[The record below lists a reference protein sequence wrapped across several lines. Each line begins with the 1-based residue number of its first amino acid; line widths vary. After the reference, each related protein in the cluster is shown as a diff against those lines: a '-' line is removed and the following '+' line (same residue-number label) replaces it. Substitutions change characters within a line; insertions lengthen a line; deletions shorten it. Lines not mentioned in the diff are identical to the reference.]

1 MTARP
6 RSAVR
11 LSREHH
17 NHGSQADAAMARASS
32 SSDRAHPPA
41 GDRRPG
47 RRVSGDLSVADRRW
61 ITRSSRPM
69 SASEQVVRHVRR
81 LVELGELRMGDRLPA
96 ERLLAVQTGVSRS
109 SVRVG
114 LRALSAM
121 GVLQSRHGA
130 GTFISHAPSLESES
144 LEFLAALH
152 GVSRDEMFEAR
163 RMLEIGVAGLA
174 AERAEGHGLVAIADE
189 VTSMFASLE
198 DAQTFLVHDIRFHR
212 ALAAAAGNP
221 ILAAVMEMVSGI
233 FYETRRQN
241 VDRATDLRE
250 AAEMHRRIYN
260 AVRLHDPSAAR
271 TAMYEHLT
279 LSERAQVNE
288 EATREG

>member
-1 MTARP
+1 MTAPRVPKRALAPTGERRP
-6 RSAVR
+6 SRRPAASA
-11 LSREHH
+11 
-17 NHGSQADAAMARASS
+17 GG
-32 SSDRAHPPA
+32 SSD
-41 GDRRPG
+41 
-47 RRVSGDLSVADRRW
+47 LTLADRRW
-61 ITRSSRPM
+61 VARSSRPM

-81 LVELGELRMGDRLPA
+81 LVELGELGVGDRLPA
-96 ERLLAVQTGVSRS
+96 ERALAQQTGVSRS

-130 GTFISHAPSLESES
+130 GTFISHAPSLESDS

-152 GVSRDEMFEAR
+152 GVTRIEMFEAR

-174 AERAEGHGLVAIADE
+174 AERADGHGLVAIADE

-198 DAQTFLVHDIRFHR
+198 EPQTFLVHDIRFHR

-221 ILAAVMEMVSGI
+221 ILAAVVEMVSGI

-260 AVRLHDPSAAR
+260 AVRIRDIAGARAA
-271 TAMYEHLT
+271 MDEHLR

-288 EATREG
+288 EATREE

>member
-1 MTARP
+1 MTA
-6 RSAVR
+6 
-11 LSREHH
+11 
-17 NHGSQADAAMARASS
+17 
-32 SSDRAHPPA
+32 
-41 GDRRPG
+41 DRRPSGSTRTSRRG
-47 RRVSGDLSVADRRW
+47 RGAANASTGNTSAGAGDLTLADRRW
-61 ITRSSRPM
+61 VARSTRPM

-81 LVELGELRMGDRLPA
+81 LVEQGELRVGDRLPA
-96 ERLLAVQTGVSRS
+96 ERALAVQTGVSRS

-130 GTFISHAPSLESES
+130 GTFISHAPSLDSES

-152 GVSRDEMFEAR
+152 GVRRKEMFEAR

-174 AERAEGHGLVAIADE
+174 AERAEGHGLVEIADE

-198 DAQTFLVHDIRFHR
+198 DPQTFLVHDIRFHR

-260 AVRLHDPSAAR
+260 AVRLHDAPGARAA
-271 TAMYEHLT
+271 MDEHLA

-288 EATREG
+288 EASTT

>member
-1 MTARP
+1 
-6 RSAVR
+6 V
-11 LSREHH
+11 
-17 NHGSQADAAMARASS
+17 
-32 SSDRAHPPA
+32 
-41 GDRRPG
+41 
-47 RRVSGDLSVADRRW
+47 
-61 ITRSSRPM
+61 

-81 LVELGELRMGDRLPA
+81 LVELGELRIGDRLPA
-96 ERLLAVQTGVSRS
+96 ERALAVQTGVSRS

-121 GVLQSRHGA
+121 GVLESRHGA
-130 GTFISHAPSLESES
+130 GTFINHAPSLESES
-144 LEFLAALH
+144 LVFLAALH

-174 AERAEGHGLVAIADE
+174 AERAAGDSLVAIAEE

-198 DAQTFLVHDIRFHR
+198 EPQTFLVHDIRFHR

-221 ILAAVMEMVSGI
+221 ILAAVVEMVSGI

-260 AVRLHDPSAAR
+260 AVRMHDPALAR
-271 TAMYEHLT
+271 SVMNEHLT

>member
-1 MTARP
+1 M
-6 RSAVR
+6 
-11 LSREHH
+11 
-17 NHGSQADAAMARASS
+17 NN
-32 SSDRAHPPA
+32 SDRQ
-41 GDRRPG
+41 PG
-47 RRVSGDLSVADRRW
+47 RRTGGDLSVADRRW
-61 ITRSSRPM
+61 ISRSTRPM

-81 LVELGELRMGDRLPA
+81 LVETGELRIGDRLPA
-96 ERLLAVQTGVSRS
+96 ERALALQTGVSRS

-130 GTFISHAPSLESES
+130 GTFISRAPSLESES

-152 GVSRDEMFEAR
+152 GVSRMAMFEAR

-174 AERAEGHGLVAIADE
+174 AERADGHGLVGIADE
-189 VTSMFASLE
+189 VTSMFASL
-198 DAQTFLVHDIRFHR
+198 DDPQTFLVHDIRFHR

-260 AVRLHDPSAAR
+260 AVRVHDATAAR
-271 TAMYEHLT
+271 TAMNEHLT

>member
-1 MTARP
+1 
-6 RSAVR
+6 
-11 LSREHH
+11 
-17 NHGSQADAAMARASS
+17 MARASS
-32 SSDRAHPPA
+32 SKRTRA
-41 GDRRPG
+41 
-47 RRVSGDLSVADRRW
+47 VSGEPRTSRRTNGDLTVADRRW
-61 ITRSSRPM
+61 VARSTRPM
-69 SASEQVVRHVRR
+69 SATDQVVRHVRR
-81 LVELGELRMGDRLPA
+81 LVELGELRVGDRLPA
-96 ERLLAVQTGVSRS
+96 ERTLALQTGVSRS

-130 GTFISHAPSLESES
+130 GTFINHAPSLESES
-144 LEFLAALH
+144 LELLAALH
-152 GVSRDEMFEAR
+152 GVSRIEMFEAR

-198 DAQTFLVHDIRFHR
+198 DPQTFLVHDIRFHR

-221 ILAAVMEMVSGI
+221 ILAAVVEMVSGI

-241 VDRATDLRE
+241 VDRATDLRD

-260 AVRLHDPSAAR
+260 AVRLHDASAAR
-271 TAMYEHLT
+271 AAMDEHLT
-279 LSERAQVNE
+279 ASERAQVNE
-288 EATREG
+288 EASREV

>member
-1 MTARP
+1 MTA
-6 RSAVR
+6 
-11 LSREHH
+11 
-17 NHGSQADAAMARASS
+17 N
-32 SSDRAHPPA
+32 
-41 GDRRPG
+41 RRPSGSTRTSRRGGDGPSGSNAG
-47 RRVSGDLSVADRRW
+47 RSDLTLADRRW
-61 ITRSSRPM
+61 VARSTRPV

-81 LVELGELRMGDRLPA
+81 LVEQGELRVGDRLPA
-96 ERLLAVQTGVSRS
+96 ERTLALQTGVSRS

-152 GVSRDEMFEAR
+152 GVSRKEMFEAR

-174 AERAEGHGLVAIADE
+174 ADRAEGHGLVEIADE
-189 VTSMFASLE
+189 VTSMFASL
-198 DAQTFLVHDIRFHR
+198 DDPQTFLVHDIRFHR

-260 AVRLHDPSAAR
+260 AVRIHDAPGARAA
-271 TAMYEHLT
+271 MDEHLA

-288 EATREG
+288 EAGTTREG

>member
-1 MTARP
+1 MSTP
-6 RSAVR
+6 RGPKRTLV
-11 LSREHH
+11 
-17 NHGSQADAAMARASS
+17 
-32 SSDRAHPPA
+32 P

-47 RRVSGDLSVADRRW
+47 RRSDPPVSGSELTLADRRW
-61 ITRSSRPM
+61 VARSSRPM

-81 LVELGELRMGDRLPA
+81 LVEQGELGVGDRLPA
-96 ERLLAVQTGVSRS
+96 ERALAQQTGVSRS

-130 GTFISHAPSLESES
+130 GTFISHAPALESES

-152 GVSRDEMFEAR
+152 GVSRIEVFEAR

-174 AERAEGHGLVAIADE
+174 AERADGHGLVAIADE

-198 DAQTFLVHDIRFHR
+198 EPQTFLVHDIRFHR

-221 ILAAVMEMVSGI
+221 ILAAVVEMVSGI

-260 AVRLHDPSAAR
+260 AVRIHDIAGARAA
-271 TAMYEHLT
+271 MDEHLR

-288 EATREG
+288 EATREE

>member
-1 MTARP
+1 MSAPQGPKRAHATPAERRTAR
-6 RSAVR
+6 
-11 LSREHH
+11 
-17 NHGSQADAAMARASS
+17 RAGM
-32 SSDRAHPPA
+32 SD
-41 GDRRPG
+41 
-47 RRVSGDLSVADRRW
+47 LTADRRW
-61 ITRSSRPM
+61 VARSSRPV

-81 LVELGELRMGDRLPA
+81 LVELGEIGVGDRLPA
-96 ERLLAVQTGVSRS
+96 ERLLAQQTGVSRS

-152 GVSRDEMFEAR
+152 GVSRIEMFEAR

-174 AERAEGHGLVAIADE
+174 AERADGHGLVAIAEE
-189 VTSMFASLE
+189 VTSMFASL
-198 DAQTFLVHDIRFHR
+198 DDPQTFLVHDIRFHR
-212 ALAAAAGNP
+212 ALGAAAGNP
-221 ILAAVMEMVSGI
+221 ILAAVVEMVSGI

-260 AVRLHDPSAAR
+260 AIRIHDISAAR
-271 TAMYEHLT
+271 SAMDEHLQ

-288 EATREG
+288 EATS